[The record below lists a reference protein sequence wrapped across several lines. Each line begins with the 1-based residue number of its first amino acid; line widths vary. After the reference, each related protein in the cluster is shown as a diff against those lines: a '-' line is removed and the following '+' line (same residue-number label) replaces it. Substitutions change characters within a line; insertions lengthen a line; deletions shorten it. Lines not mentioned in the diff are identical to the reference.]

1 MERTKILVV
10 DDEETLCDVLKFNL
24 EIEGYDVDVAY
35 SAEEALRLP
44 LNSYGLVLLDV
55 MMGEISGFRMARMMR
70 DNPATADVPI
80 IFCTAKDTEDEMVA
94 GLRLG
99 ADDYITKPYSI
110 RNVLARVQ
118 TVLRRTGRK
127 ESGPDA
133 TDERIACLG
142 LVIDTAQKRLTVD
155 GTEVPL
161 PKKELE
167 ILRLL
172 IANPGRIFSRGEI
185 LTRVWPDEVVV
196 LDRTVDV
203 NITRLRRKLGE
214 YGKHII
220 TRPGYGYGFKA

>member
-10 DDEETLCDVLKFNL
+10 DDEETLCGVLKFNL

-44 LNSYGLVLLDV
+44 LHNYSLVLLDV

-80 IFCTAKDTEDEMVA
+80 IFCTAKDTEDEMIA

-133 TDERIACLG
+133 TDERIVCLG

-161 PKKELE
+161 PKKEME

-185 LTRVWPDEVVV
+185 LARVWPDEVVV

>member
-35 SAEEALRLP
+35 SAEEALCLP
-44 LNSYGLVLLDV
+44 LHNYSLVLLDV

-80 IFCTAKDTEDEMVA
+80 IFCTAKDTEDEMIA

-127 ESGPDA
+127 ESGSDA
-133 TDERIACLG
+133 TDERIVCLG

-161 PKKELE
+161 PKKEME

-185 LTRVWPDEVVV
+185 LARVWPDEVVV